1 MDGARLSVRLIADD
15 LTPSGIGRSFAIFA
29 GGSLLLICGVVGLG
43 LLAPGDGVVPDA
55 LDRFSPLVLAAI
67 GLALMAVEAAVF
79 TLLPAELSRR
89 FFKSVWPGLALG
101 GGAYIVGIHWDN
113 GWLGLATSAWIWMIV
128 TTAYLLDRPR
138 SLFRASVQAVGLKW
152 VFWSFALTSL
162 VSAS

>member
-1 MDGARLSVRLIADD
+1 MVR
-15 LTPSGIGRSFAIFA
+15 PNGIGRSVAIFA
-29 GGSLLLICGVVGLG
+29 CGSLLLICGVVGLG

-55 LDRFSPLVLAAI
+55 MDRLSPLVLAAI

-101 GGAYIVGIHWDN
+101 GGAYIVGVHWDN
-113 GWLGLATSAWIWMIV
+113 GWLGLATSAWIWLIV
-128 TTAYLLDRPR
+128 TAAYLLDRRR
-138 SLFRASVQAVGLKW
+138 SLLRAGIQAVGLKW
-152 VFWSFALTSL
+152 VFWGFALTSL

>member
-1 MDGARLSVRLIADD
+1 MVR
-15 LTPSGIGRSFAIFA
+15 PNGIGRSVAIFA
-29 GGSLLLICGVVGLG
+29 CGSLLLICGVIGLG

-55 LDRFSPLVLAAI
+55 MDRLSPLILAAI
-67 GLALMAVEAAVF
+67 GFAVMTVEAAVF

-113 GWLGLATSAWIWMIV
+113 GWLGLATSAWISMVV
-128 TTAYLLDRPR
+128 TTAYLLDRRR
-138 SLFRASVQAVGLKW
+138 SLLRASIQAVGLKW

-162 VSAS
+162 VSAA

>member
-1 MDGARLSVRLIADD
+1 MVR
-15 LTPSGIGRSFAIFA
+15 PNGIGRSVAIFA
-29 GGSLLLICGVVGLG
+29 CGSLLLICGVIGLG

-55 LDRFSPLVLAAI
+55 MDRLSPLILAAI
-67 GLALMAVEAAVF
+67 GFAVMTVEAAVF

-101 GGAYIVGIHWDN
+101 GGAYIVGVHWDN
-113 GWLGLATSAWIWMIV
+113 GWLGLATSAWIWLIV
-128 TTAYLLDRPR
+128 TAAYLLDRRR
-138 SLFRASVQAVGLKW
+138 SPLRASIQAFGLKW

>member
-1 MDGARLSVRLIADD
+1 MVR
-15 LTPSGIGRSFAIFA
+15 PNGIGRSVAIFA
-29 GGSLLLICGVVGLG
+29 CGSLLLICGVIGLG

-55 LDRFSPLVLAAI
+55 MDRLSPLILAAI
-67 GLALMAVEAAVF
+67 GFAVMTVEAAVF

-113 GWLGLATSAWIWMIV
+113 GWLGLATSAWIWMVV
-128 TTAYLLDRPR
+128 TTAYLLDRRR
-138 SLFRASVQAVGLKW
+138 SLLRASIQAVGLKW

-162 VSAS
+162 VSAA

>member
-1 MDGARLSVRLIADD
+1 MVR
-15 LTPSGIGRSFAIFA
+15 PNGIGRSAAIFA
-29 GGSLLLICGVVGLG
+29 CGSLLLICGVIGLG
-43 LLAPGDGVVPDA
+43 LLAPGDGVVPA
-55 LDRFSPLVLAAI
+55 AMDRLSPLVLAAI

-101 GGAYIVGIHWDN
+101 GGAYIVGVHWDN
-113 GWLGLATSAWIWMIV
+113 GWLGLATSAWIWIVV

-138 SLFRASVQAVGLKW
+138 SHFRASVQAVGLKW
-152 VFWSFALTSL
+152 VFWGFALTSL

>member
-1 MDGARLSVRLIADD
+1 MHLTADD
-15 LTPSGIGRSFAIFA
+15 LTKSGIGRSVAIFA
-29 GGSLLLICGVVGLG
+29 GGSLLLICGIVGLG
-43 LLAPGDGVVPDA
+43 LLAPGEGVVPDEMK
-55 LDRFSPLVLAAI
+55 RISPFVLATI

-79 TLLPAELSRR
+79 TLLRAELSRR

-101 GGAYIVGIHWDN
+101 GGAYIVGVHWDN
-113 GWLGLATSAWIWMIV
+113 GWLGLATSAWIWMVV

-162 VSAS
+162 VSAA